1 MVLTSSASVAP
12 VSSFS
17 SADSIASRPSR
28 LSSKNVWW
36 NWLRSTLLMASAN
49 DAIDGC
55 EQLIGIERLDQPA
68 GRTGR
73 LAFLLLSGF
82 DSVVST
88 RIGTPLSQIGSASC
102 RERGCQSV
110 EISVVAVSVIKKQ
123 EIQHKNTKKT
133 YEQ

>member
-36 NWLRSTLLMASAN
+36 NWLRSTLLMASAT

-73 LAFLLLSGF
+73 LAFLLLFRIRFGGQHQNRNPAVTGELANLAHHAAAIHSRH
-82 DSVVST
+82 VEVSQHP
-88 RIGTPLSQIGSASC
+88 IG
-102 RERGCQSV
+102 
-110 EISVVAVSVIKKQ
+110 
-123 EIQHKNTKKT
+123 
-133 YEQ
+133 